1 MDYFPLSL
9 HWMSNVLV
17 RPNFNSIAFVCYTRW
32 YHCAFFWP
40 EEILYPL
47 PWCFIAWKSKL
58 WGSDNRSSDW
68 LLSARGW
75 LKMCVC
81 MLLHSLSSWM
91 ENETAQSL
99 LCKCMDLGFFPC
111 LNLCVAVCR
120 QTSSPALFWRCCV
133 KKRVSLFWPLRSDPV
148 SSSIPDITSLQK
160 PIASH

>member
-99 LCKCMDLGFFPC
+99 LCKCMDLGFF
-111 LNLCVAVCR
+111 
-120 QTSSPALFWRCCV
+120 
-133 KKRVSLFWPLRSDPV
+133 SLFKSLCGCVQTNFIP
-148 SSSIPDITSLQK
+148 SSLLKMLCKEKSELVLTSEEWSCFQLNTRHNLSTK
-160 PIASH
+160 TNS